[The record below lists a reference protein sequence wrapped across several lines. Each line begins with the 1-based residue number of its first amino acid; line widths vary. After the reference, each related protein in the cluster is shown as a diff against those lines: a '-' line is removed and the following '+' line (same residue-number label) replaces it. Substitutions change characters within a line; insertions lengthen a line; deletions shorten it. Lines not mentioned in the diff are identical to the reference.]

1 MSATQFHQEL
11 AEMDNLYR
19 SLNDMTSFADT
30 TPEAHAQLVVKE
42 KAEVAVEIMDGKH
55 CPKCGKNSMI
65 SYQVQIRRGDEGT
78 NTMLRCTNKSCKH
91 SILKH

>member
-1 MSATQFHQEL
+1 MSAFYTEL
-11 AEMDNLYR
+11 AERDDIYR
-19 SLNDMTSFADT
+19 LVNGMTSFADA
-30 TPEAHAQLVVKE
+30 TPEAHAELVVKE
-42 KAEVAVEIMDGKH
+42 KAEVAVEITDGKL
-55 CPKCGKNSMI
+55 CPKCGKHSMI